1 MGSLCACVD
10 PRPPSPAAKPNL
22 PPPPPPP
29 PTLTPLPPC
38 LPSSLLITSSSHPP
52 TPPAYMRAPLLFL
65 DSSVG
70 LSPAVTNL
78 RNQTEF
84 DCIESGEYWPSLHV
98 SWVERHFFGEGKAAK
113 KNARRKRRKW
123 VDLRLVWRRDEHE
136 RKYNMSTM
144 YKVKDGKKQM
154 PTGNRKRD

>member
-10 PRPPSPAAKPNL
+10 PRHRSPAAKPT
-22 PPPPPPP
+22 PPP
-29 PTLTPLPPC
+29 
-38 LPSSLLITSSSHPP
+38 SSSSSHPNPPPSLPSFLPPHHLFIPP

-98 SWVERHFFGEGKAAK
+98 SWVERHFFGEGKAEK
-113 KNARRKRRKW
+113 KKREKEEAEMSRFTTRLTSRRTRAEVQHVNNVQSKRWKKTNA
-123 VDLRLVWRRDEHE
+123 
-136 RKYNMSTM
+136 N
-144 YKVKDGKKQM
+144 G
-154 PTGNRKRD
+154 